1 MERRKGVREAPI
13 LVGAVVYDPK
23 VVVVWDIIKDFFEEQ
38 GYPIDYVFYSNYELQ
53 VDALLA
59 GHIDI
64 AWNSPLAWVDA
75 QRRTGGTC
83 RSLAMRDTDRDRVT
97 HLVVRRD
104 GGIESIEDLRGKTVA
119 TGAEDSPQA
128 TLLPLR
134 LLQNSGLTPGE
145 DFTVRRFDLMVGKH
159 GDHVGGEL
167 EALKSLQRGESDACA
182 VLDLNWEAW
191 QADGTADP
199 SALKSLATTEP
210 FDHCNFTVLESF
222 PREVEDRWTEAL
234 FRMRYDNPDY
244 REMMDMEGLKEWM
257 PERTTGYAALTEA
270 VEQQRFFER
279 ERS

>member
-1 MERRKGVREAPI
+1 MREAPI

-23 VVVVWDIIKDFFEEQ
+23 VVVIWDIIKEFFEEQ

-83 RSLAMRDTDRDRVT
+83 RALAMRDTDRDRVT
-97 HLVVRRD
+97 HLLVRRD
-104 GGIESIEDLRGKTVA
+104 DGIENLEDLRGKTVA
-119 TGAEDSPQA
+119 TGAIDSPQA

-134 LLQNSGLTPGE
+134 LLQMNGLTPGE

-167 EALKSLQRGESDACA
+167 EALKSLQRGESQASA

-199 SALKSLATTEP
+199 SALTTLAVTEP
-210 FDHCNFTVLESF
+210 FDHCNFTVLENF
-222 PREVEDRWTEAL
+222 PHEEEDRWTEAL
-234 FRMRYDNPDY
+234 FRMRYDNPDH

-270 VEQQRFFER
+270 VEQQGFFGR
-279 ERS
+279 VRS